1 MSERLTCK
9 CLKNIAPI
17 LVTLIEVDDED
28 LTFESKC
35 LISADEAFEQSPI
48 NMTE

>member
-9 CLKNIAPI
+9 CMKNIAPI

-35 LISADEAFEQSPI
+35 LFNADLGDFSKVQS
-48 NMTE
+48 T